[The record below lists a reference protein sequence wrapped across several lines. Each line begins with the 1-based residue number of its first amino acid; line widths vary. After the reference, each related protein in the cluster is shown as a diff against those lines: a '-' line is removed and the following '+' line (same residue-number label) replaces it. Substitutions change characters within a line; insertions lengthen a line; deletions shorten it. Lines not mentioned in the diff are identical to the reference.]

1 MHYSNFK
8 SGDKYWKTDAIV
20 MLTLTSPIDINVLT
34 RTALVL
40 ETKYSFDLLVTHLNN
55 KNKACK
61 QWCLPYTGC

>member
-34 RTALVL
+34 RSALVL
-40 ETKYSFDLLVTHLNN
+40 ETKYSFDLLVAHLNN
-55 KNKACK
+55 KNKSCR
-61 QWCLPYTGC
+61 QWSLLYTGC

>member
-55 KNKACK
+55 KNKSCR
-61 QWCLPYTGC
+61 QWSPLYTGC

>member
-8 SGDKYWKTDAIV
+8 SGEKYWKTDAIV

-61 QWCLPYTGC
+61 Q

>member
-20 MLTLTSPIDINVLT
+20 MLTLTSPIDINVPT
-34 RTALVL
+34 RSALVL

-55 KNKACK
+55 KNKSCR
-61 QWCLPYTGC
+61 QWSLLYTGC